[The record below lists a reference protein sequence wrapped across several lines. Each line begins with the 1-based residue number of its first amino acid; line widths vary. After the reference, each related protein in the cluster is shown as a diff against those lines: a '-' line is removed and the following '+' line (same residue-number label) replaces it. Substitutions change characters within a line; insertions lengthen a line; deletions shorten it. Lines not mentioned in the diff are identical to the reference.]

1 MTQIEIIT
9 VKEAAELLR
18 CSVATIRRLCREG
31 VLPYRQRGNGPIT
44 FSKAQVL
51 EWWQEDLSPLP
62 FEIKIKKAKLLR
74 RSKLR
79 SGPERSAE
87 GLSRTAGSILI

>member
-18 CSVATIRRLCREG
+18 CSTATIRRLCREG
-31 VLPYRQRGNGPIT
+31 ILPHRQRGSGPIT
-44 FSKAQVL
+44 FSKTQVL

-62 FEIKIKKAKLLR
+62 FALKIKKAKLFR
-74 RSKLR
+74 RAKLL
-79 SGPERSAE
+79 SA
-87 GLSRTAGSILI
+87 SFR

>member
-1 MTQIEIIT
+1 MTEIEIIT

-18 CSVATIRRLCREG
+18 CSISTIRRLCREG

-44 FSKAQVL
+44 FSKTQVL

-62 FEIKIKKAKLLR
+62 FEIRIKKAKLFT
-74 RSKLR
+74 RSKPR
-79 SGPERSAE
+79 PGPAQKAQALNPS
-87 GLSRTAGSILI
+87 SV